1 MPTQDS
7 GARSALDISGRDLTP
22 ADRPIGY
29 APRSPD
35 LERGDTK
42 AMIKL
47 IEAMAKATVDHP
59 DQVRVN
65 GVEGENSLV
74 IE

>member
-1 MPTQDS
+1 
-7 GARSALDISGRDLTP
+7 
-22 ADRPIGY
+22 
-29 APRSPD
+29 
-35 LERGDTK
+35 
-42 AMIKL
+42 MIKL
-47 IEAMAKATVDHP
+47 IEAMAKATVHHP